1 MDPMLQKPRPPLG
14 RWLREP
20 VNALTHGVGAVLGV
34 AGLVA
39 LLVLSD
45 GEPWRTV
52 AFSVYGASLIALYLA
67 SAVMHGV
74 IAPMTVIRRLRIL
87 DHAAIFLLIA
97 GTYTPITLVALRS
110 ESPAWGWALF
120 GTAWGFAALGVV
132 FKLFWLDAPRWLSVA
147 MYIAMGWMA
156 VVGIVPMVQALPWS
170 ALTWLLVG
178 GLFYSVGAIIYARK
192 RPDPWPR
199 VFGYH
204 EIWHLFVLA
213 GSVSHFVLMLRYVLP
228 A

>member
-1 MDPMLQKPRPPLG
+1 MELASETPRQPLG

-20 VNALTHGVGAVLGV
+20 VNALTHGLGVLLGAV
-34 AGLVA
+34 GLVV
-39 LLVLSD
+39 LLVLSE

-67 SAVMHGV
+67 SSVMHGV
-74 IAPMTVIRRLRIL
+74 IAPATVIRRLRIL

-110 ESPAWGWALF
+110 ENPAWGWALF
-120 GTAWGFAALGVV
+120 GTAWGFAALGIV

-156 VVGIVPMVQALPWS
+156 MIGVVPMMQALPWS
-170 ALTWLLVG
+170 ALTWLLIG
-178 GLFYSVGAIIYARK
+178 GLFYSLGALIYALK
-192 RPDPWPR
+192 RPDPWPN

-213 GSVSHFVLMLRYVLP
+213 GSASHFVMMLRYVLP

>member
-1 MDPMLQKPRPPLG
+1 MDVASETPRQPLG

-20 VNALTHGVGAVLGV
+20 VNTLTHGLGALLGV
-34 AGLVA
+34 VGLVV
-39 LLVLSD
+39 LLVLSE

-67 SAVMHGV
+67 SSVMHGA
-74 IAPMTVIRRLRIL
+74 IAPARVIRRLRIL

-110 ESPAWGWALF
+110 ESPGWGWALF
-120 GTAWGFAALGVV
+120 GTAWGFAALGIV

-156 VVGIVPMVQALPWS
+156 MVGIVPMAQALPWG
-170 ALTWLLVG
+170 ALTWLLIG
-178 GLFYSVGAIIYARK
+178 GLFYSFGALIYALK
-192 RPDPWPR
+192 RPDPWPK

-213 GSVSHFVLMLRYVLP
+213 GSASHFVMMVRYILP

>member
-1 MDPMLQKPRPPLG
+1 MDLAGERPDQPLG

-20 VNALTHGVGAVLGV
+20 VNALTHGLGV
-34 AGLVA
+34 LLAAVGLVV
-39 LLVLSD
+39 LLVLSA

-52 AFSVYGASLIALYLA
+52 AFAIYGASMIVLYAA
-67 SAVMHGV
+67 STLMHGV
-74 IAPMTVIRRLRIL
+74 KAAPHVIRRLRVL
-87 DHAAIFLLIA
+87 DHAAIFVLIA

-120 GTAWGFAALGVV
+120 GTAWGFATLGVV
-132 FKLFWLDAPRWLSVA
+132 FKLFWLDTPRWLSVA
-147 MYIAMGWMA
+147 LYIVMGWMA
-156 VVGIVPMVQALPWS
+156 LLAIVPMLHALPWG

-178 GLFYSVGAIIYARK
+178 GLFYSGGALIYALK
-192 RPDPWPR
+192 RPDPWPK

-213 GSVSHFVLMLRYVLP
+213 GSISHFMLMLRYVLP

>member
-1 MDPMLQKPRPPLG
+1 MDRTGPTELALS

-20 VNALTHGVGAVLGV
+20 VNALTHGVGVLLAI
-34 AGLVA
+34 AGLVV
-39 LLVLSD
+39 LVVLSD

-52 AFSVYGASLIALYLA
+52 AFAIYGATMVLLYLA
-67 SAVMHGV
+67 STVMHAAKVRPGV
-74 IAPMTVIRRLRIL
+74 LRWLRLL

-97 GTYTPITLVALRS
+97 GTYTPIALVTLKAV
-110 ESPAWGWALF
+110 SPGWGWAVF
-120 GTAWGFAALGVV
+120 GTVWGFALLGVV
-132 FKLFWLDAPRWLSVA
+132 FKLVWLEAPRWLSVVL
-147 MYIAMGWMA
+147 YLGMGWLA
-156 VVGIVPMVQALPWS
+156 LVAIVPLLRALPWT

-178 GLFYSVGAIIYARK
+178 GLFYSVGAVVYARK
-192 RPDPWPR
+192 RPNPWPG
-199 VFGYH
+199 VFGFH